1 MGFFLQN
8 NAEENAPLNLI
19 NFHTFIFLLSSKKN
33 KYSMEDSN
41 SEHIKK
47 DWFTRN
53 WKWFVPTGC
62 LSILVL
68 FGLFIAGIFFGV
80 TSIMKDSD
88 AYKGAMTEAQN
99 NKLVIEKLGN
109 NIESDGMV
117 SGSIN
122 VNNDTGNCDIQ
133 IPIKGS
139 KGTGTLFV
147 VATKRGKW
155 KYNELSVYIQKT
167 EEEINLLQ
175 K

>member
-1 MGFFLQN
+1 
-8 NAEENAPLNLI
+8 
-19 NFHTFIFLLSSKKN
+19 
-33 KYSMEDSN
+33 MEDDYTEVRKN
-41 SEHIKK
+41 WW
-47 DWFTRN
+47 DRN

-88 AYKGAMTEAQN
+88 AYKGAMTAVQH
-99 NKLVIEKLGN
+99 NKIVIEKLGN
-109 NIESDGMV
+109 PIESDGMV

-133 IPIKGS
+133 IPIKGP

-155 KYNELSVYIQKT
+155 KYEELAVYIKAT
-167 EEEINLLQ
+167 EEEIDLL
-175 K
+175 KK

>member
-1 MGFFLQN
+1 
-8 NAEENAPLNLI
+8 
-19 NFHTFIFLLSSKKN
+19 
-33 KYSMEDSN
+33 MEDDYTEVRKN
-41 SEHIKK
+41 WW
-47 DWFTRN
+47 DRN

-88 AYKGAMTEAQN
+88 AYKGAMTAAQH
-99 NKLVIEKLGN
+99 NKIVIEKLGN
-109 NIESDGMV
+109 PIESDGMV

-155 KYNELSVYIQKT
+155 KYEELAVYIKAT
-167 EEEINLLQ
+167 EEEIDLL
-175 K
+175 KK

>member
-1 MGFFLQN
+1 
-8 NAEENAPLNLI
+8 
-19 NFHTFIFLLSSKKN
+19 
-33 KYSMEDSN
+33 MEDDYTEVRKN
-41 SEHIKK
+41 WW
-47 DWFTRN
+47 DRN

-88 AYKGAMTEAQN
+88 AYKGSMTAAQH
-99 NKLVIEKLGN
+99 NKIVIEKLGN
-109 NIESDGMV
+109 PIESDGMV

-155 KYNELSVYIQKT
+155 KYEELAVYIKAT
-167 EEEINLLQ
+167 EEEIDLL
-175 K
+175 KK